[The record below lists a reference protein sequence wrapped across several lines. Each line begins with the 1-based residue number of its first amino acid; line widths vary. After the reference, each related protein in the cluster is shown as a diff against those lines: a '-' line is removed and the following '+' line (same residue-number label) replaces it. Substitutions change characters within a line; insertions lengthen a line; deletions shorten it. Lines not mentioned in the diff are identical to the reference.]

1 MTELEHNPLCR
12 NEFFFLVS
20 LMGAVALLFFMPG
33 TEGQAERV
41 LVLAMYASVVFVLVI
56 ALIYRARGV
65 DGPGLKTGPC
75 KSALQVAGGWLGL
88 CVGLYCADRFAPRY
102 PDSHLEDTLTG
113 LTLFVGPGIS
123 ISLHWWLGG
132 FIGAKLDRM
141 REAEEKP

>member
-1 MTELEHNPLCR
+1 MGINPRHSPSASRRSHL
-12 NEFFFLVS
+12 
-20 LMGAVALLFFMPG
+20 GTDAAVR
-33 TEGQAERV
+33 ER
-41 LVLAMYASVVFVLVI
+41 
-56 ALIYRARGV
+56 RRWRR
-65 DGPGLKTGPC
+65 
-75 KSALQVAGGWLGL
+75 SALKGEVEEIDRVADASPHLTVAVCVAGSNTRWLGL